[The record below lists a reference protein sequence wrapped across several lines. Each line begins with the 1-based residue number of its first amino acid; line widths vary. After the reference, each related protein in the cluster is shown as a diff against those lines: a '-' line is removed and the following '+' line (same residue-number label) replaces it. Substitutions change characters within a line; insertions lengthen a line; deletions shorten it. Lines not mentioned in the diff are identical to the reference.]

1 MIQFD
6 ERDIMFSRMGLV
18 QGTKK
23 YMEYY
28 KRHPELEE
36 EDNRVREV
44 LRNKMGKKMGVDMEK
59 MQKRMAKMQKA
70 MKILSKLPGKKMSI
84 ASGGMPMMGSK
95 NSDEDIVKN
104 TLIKPVLQSA
114 SIVNS
119 EANKKKVAKHKVNIS
134 PDKMSTLIKEIA
146 RYNGADLVGIVELKN
161 HHLYSYRGMAMGMG
175 SCYGEKI
182 SLSYKYAI
190 VVAAELKKDYINRAP
205 HTEEILATLRGYA
218 DSTITTAK
226 LVSYI
231 KGLGYEAE
239 TDNFMKYNSPI
250 VVLAREAGIGEL
262 GRSNMI
268 VSKEFGN
275 RLKMGAVLTNLPLIE
290 DGPIDFGLTE
300 FCELCGKCA
309 RNCPAKA
316 INNEKEP
323 EIIDGVAVWK
333 HKETKCMEM
342 WAKVGTDCGIC
353 MSSCPFSQGVNPE
366 LMENMKGNKEVMK
379 KIIKL
384 DEERNGKR
392 AYIKEELDIVKLKE
406 TI

>member
-1 MIQFD
+1 MRQFD

-23 YMEYY
+23 YTEYY

-36 EDNRVREV
+36 EDKRVREV
-44 LRNKMGKKMGVDMEK
+44 SRKRMGEKMGVDMEK
-59 MQKRMAKMQKA
+59 MTKRMAKMQKF
-70 MKILSKLPGKKMSI
+70 MKIFSKLPGKKSNM
-84 ASGGMPMMGSK
+84 ASGDMPMMGPN
-95 NSDEDIVKN
+95 NSDKDIVNN
-104 TLIKPVLQSA
+104 TLNKPLMQFA
-114 SIVNS
+114 SMVNR
-119 EANKKKVAKHKVNIS
+119 EANKKKVVKHKVNIS
-134 PDKMSTLIKEIA
+134 SEKMSKLIKEIA
-146 RYNGADLVGIVELKN
+146 RYNGADLVGIVELKD
-161 HHLYSYRGMAMGMG
+161 HHLYSHRGDLMGMG
-175 SCYGEKI
+175 SDYGKKI
-182 SLSYKYAI
+182 NLSYKYAI

-205 HTEEILATLRGYA
+205 HKEEIIATMRGYA

-231 KGLGYEAE
+231 KELGYEAE
-239 TDNFMKYNSPI
+239 TDNFIKYNSPI
-250 VVLAREAGIGEL
+250 VVLARDAGIGQL

-300 FCELCGKCA
+300 FCKLCGKCA
-309 RNCPAKA
+309 RNCPSKA

-323 EIIDGVAVWK
+323 EIIDGVVVWK

-353 MSSCPFSQGVNPE
+353 MSSCPFSQGVD
-366 LMENMKGNKEVMK
+366 LDLIENMKGNKEVMK
-379 KIIKL
+379 KIINL
-384 DEERNGKR
+384 DEERNGTR
-392 AYIKEELDIVKLKE
+392 AYIKEKLDILKF
-406 TI
+406 